1 MWVLFEN
8 LTRTQANLCALVLS
22 SAAVPYR
29 LRKNRSGWDVWVDES
44 RYQSAREAMALYFQ
58 ENRRD
63 GEETAS
69 LPEFSPIRSGL
80 SVSVLVSSLI
90 VCVLLAVWYVR
101 VQHGSG
107 ETEMIHRFSASAVK
121 ILDGEYF
128 RAVTA
133 LMLHRD
139 AAHLAGNMAGLLVFG
154 IAAGILAG
162 WGCGWLMVLVS
173 GVAGNLINAFMYESA
188 HVSIGAST
196 AVFGAIGILAGY
208 QGVRLRQATRRLKAA
223 WLPLAGGLALLGMLG
238 SGDVSVDIMA
248 HLFGFFCG
256 ILLGAAYGWRFLRP
270 PAEIFQILCAILAS
284 GIVAWAWWAG

>member
-22 SAAVPYR
+22 SSAVPYWI
-29 LRKNRSGWDVWVDES
+29 RKHRIGWDVWVAES
-44 RYQSAREAMALYFQ
+44 RYNSAREAMALYFQ
-58 ENRRD
+58 ENRHD
-63 GEETAS
+63 GSETEA
-69 LPEFSPIRSGL
+69 LPEFAPVRAGV
-80 SVSVLVSSLI
+80 SVSGVVSSLI
-90 VCVLLAVWYVR
+90 VCVMLAVWYVR
-101 VQHGSG
+101 VQHGG
-107 ETEMIHRFSASAVK
+107 DDPEIIHRFSASAVN

-128 RAVTA
+128 RSVTA

-139 AAHLAGNMAGLLVFG
+139 LAHLAGNMAGLMVFG
-154 IAAGILAG
+154 IAAGVLAG
-162 WGCGWLMVLVS
+162 WGCGWLMILIS
-173 GVAGNLINAFMYESA
+173 GMAGNLINAFMYESA

-208 QGVRLRQATRRLKAA
+208 QGVRVKQTTRRFKTA

-256 ILLGAAYGWRFLRP
+256 ILLGATYGWRFLYP
-270 PAEIFQILCAILAS
+270 PSEIFQTLCAALAS

>member
-8 LTRTQANLCALVLS
+8 LTQKQVNLCALVLS

-29 LRKNRSGWDVWVDES
+29 ILKNRTGWDVWVAES
-44 RYQSAREAMALYFQ
+44 HYDSAREAMGLYFQ
-58 ENRRD
+58 ENRHD
-63 GEETAS
+63 EAKTGEMPDFAVS
-69 LPEFSPIRSGL
+69 RPDI
-80 SVSVLVSSLI
+80 SVAGVVSTLLVGVLM
-90 VCVLLAVWYVR
+90 AVWFVR
-101 VQHGSG
+101 VQHGG
-107 ETEMIHRFSASAVK
+107 EDSEIIHRFSASAVA

-128 RAVTA
+128 RSVTA

-154 IAAGILAG
+154 IAVGALTG
-162 WGCGWLMVLVS
+162 WGCGWLMILVS
-173 GVAGNLINAFMYESA
+173 GIAGNLINAFMYESA

-208 QGVRLRQATRRLKAA
+208 QGVRVKQATRRLKTA

-238 SGDVSVDIMA
+238 SGDVTVDIMA

-270 PAEIFQILCAILAS
+270 PAEMFQTLCAAMAS
-284 GIVAWAWWAG
+284 GIVVWAWRAG